1 MSLLHNTFFSKQL
14 LLYRMSSLSLAFIVR
29 LKARA
34 GYLLAMLLG
43 LLVFS
48 TATSAQT
55 TVVTER
61 GMWFD
66 IHLVAA
72 VLTTGVF
79 LVALILAIV
88 VYAQARHLRNANEL
102 IHEDKDSWA
111 ARLPPML
118 TMERLLVRVLI
129 LGFIL
134 LSGLILTGM
143 FFGEAVWGAPLKWN
157 HKTLFTLLSW
167 VVIAV
172 LLLGR
177 QLRGWR
183 GLMLVRS
190 TIIGFVLLFLAY
202 AGTHFVMDV
211 LLHRSQ

>member
-1 MSLLHNTFFSKQL
+1 MSLLHNTFFSKQS
-14 LLYRMSSLSLAFIVR
+14 LLYPMSLRQSAF
-29 LKARA
+29 LARA
-34 GYLLAMLLG
+34 WFGVTVLALLCGTPLSAW
-43 LLVFS
+43 
-48 TATSAQT
+48 AQT
-55 TVVTER
+55 AHGQGVL
-61 GMWFD
+61 FD

-72 VLTTGVF
+72 TLTTGVF
-79 LVALILAIV
+79 LVALLLAVV
-88 VYAQARHLRNANEL
+88 VYVQAKHLHNASDL
-102 IHEDKDSWA
+102 IHEEKDSWIG
-111 ARLPPML
+111 RLPPML
-118 TMERLLVRVLI
+118 AMERLLVRVLV
-129 LGFIL
+129 LGFVL

-157 HKTLFTLLSW
+157 HKTLFTLLAW

-177 QLRGWR
+177 KVRGWR

-211 LLHRSQ
+211 VLHRTY